1 MLKSLVSYRYPY
13 LNKYPASKQFDSW
26 TGEEND
32 VDLNINHYIKYDE
45 ILKINKEFI

>member
-13 LNKYPASKQFDSW
+13 LNKYPPSKQSDPW

-32 VDLNINHYIKYDE
+32 VDLNINHYRKYDE
-45 ILKINKEFI
+45 TLKVNEEFT